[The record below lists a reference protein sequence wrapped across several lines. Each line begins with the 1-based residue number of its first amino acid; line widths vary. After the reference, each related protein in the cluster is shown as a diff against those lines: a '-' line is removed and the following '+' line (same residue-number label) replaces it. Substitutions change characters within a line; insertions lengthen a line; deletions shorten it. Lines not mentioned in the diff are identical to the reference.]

1 MFSNRPQFCDQSPLS
16 PSELL
21 LYEVG
26 RWKRIELTCALTDFD
41 ALFKSLASQV
51 NQQEEMQS
59 LARRALAHFTQGT
72 TDTAPAVMA
81 MPVTAYTDPVRYQ
94 RERKRI
100 FLELPLALALS
111 IELPAPH
118 SYRAM
123 QVLDVPVLLI
133 RGTDGAVRA
142 FLNVCRHRGA
152 RLCEV
157 GAGSKRAI
165 TCPYHAWSYNDRGA
179 LISRYA
185 ADTFGDVDHAQRNLT
200 ELACAERAGL
210 IWVVLTPG
218 EQLDIDAWLGAFA
231 APLASL
237 KLADWALFEQRELAG
252 PGWKVTLD
260 GYLEAYHHNSLHG
273 RTVGKHTV
281 GNLLVLDT
289 YGPHQRLTFGRRSLG
304 ELVTAPAPGW
314 QPEQHIRL
322 IHNTFPNLSISG
334 ILGDHCLVSQVF
346 PGATPDVTLTRQTVL
361 VHKPPTTPEAR
372 AASASF
378 SAMVLQ
384 AVRDEDYPVGYS
396 IQDGIGSGANT
407 SFLFGRNEPAVQN
420 YHRSIAK
427 FMGNDPI

>member
-1 MFSNRPQFCDQSPLS
+1 MTPNATPND
-16 PSELL
+16 E
-21 LYEVG
+21 
-26 RWKRIELTCALTDFD
+26 T
-41 ALFKSLASQV
+41 
-51 NQQEEMQS
+51 NQHNEMQS
-59 LARRALAHFTQGT
+59 LARRALTHFNQGT
-72 TDTAPAVMA
+72 TDQAPGVMT
-81 MPVTAYTDPVRYQ
+81 MPVAAYTDPERYR
-94 RERKRI
+94 RERTRI

-111 IELPAPH
+111 IELPAPGN
-118 SYRAM
+118 YRAM

-133 RGTDGAVRA
+133 RGSDGQARA

-152 RLCEV
+152 RLCDV
-157 GAGSKRAI
+157 GAGKARAI

-179 LISRYA
+179 LVSRYA
-185 ADTFGDVDHAQRNLT
+185 ADTFGDVDHAERNLT

-210 IWVVLTPG
+210 VWVVLTAG
-218 EQLDIDAWLGAFA
+218 EQFDIDAWLGDFA
-231 APLASL
+231 TPLASL
-237 KLADWALFEQRELAG
+237 NLAQWTLFEQRELAG

-273 RTVGKHTV
+273 KTVGKHTV

-289 YGPHQRLTFGRRSLG
+289 YGPHQRLTFGRRSLR
-304 ELVTAPAPGW
+304 ELTNQVESDW
-314 QPEQHIRL
+314 QSAQHIRL

-346 PGATPDVTLTRQTVL
+346 PGPTPDSTVTRQTVL
-361 VHKPPTTPEAR
+361 VHKAPSTEQER
-372 AASASF
+372 AASESF

-396 IQDGIGSGANT
+396 IQEGIASGANT

-420 YHRSIAK
+420 YHRTIAK